1 MSERQHSGYATPSEA
16 VDRSDG
22 GTAWP
27 PDQFTRL
34 AMEAGADGIATPA
47 AHSYDG
53 DGNMEAYEIV
63 GPYTA
68 ANEAA
73 TDLGAFTGATGPTG
87 HVTSS
92 Q

>member
-1 MSERQHSGYATPSEA
+1 MSESQHPGYTTPSET
-16 VDRSDG
+16 VDPGDR

-34 AMEAGADGIATPA
+34 AMEAGPDGIATPA

-53 DGNMEAYEIV
+53 DGNMEAYEIAA
-63 GPYTA
+63 PYA
-68 ANEAA
+68 ARNEAS

-87 HVTSS
+87 HVTSG